1 MILQYFFYFFK
12 ILKFTFH
19 NLCVNF
25 FVHIFSFIFPPP
37 CGSGDDTTAL
47 VQFCQCQGA
56 IFGGFGALRYG
67 LRGKELVQQVGQ
79 RS

>member
-1 MILQYFFYFFK
+1 MILQYFYFFR
-12 ILKFTFH
+12 ILKFTIH

-25 FVHIFSFIFPPP
+25 FLHIFSFILPPF
-37 CGSGDDTTAL
+37 GRGDDTTAL
-47 VQFCQCQGA
+47 VQFYQCQGA